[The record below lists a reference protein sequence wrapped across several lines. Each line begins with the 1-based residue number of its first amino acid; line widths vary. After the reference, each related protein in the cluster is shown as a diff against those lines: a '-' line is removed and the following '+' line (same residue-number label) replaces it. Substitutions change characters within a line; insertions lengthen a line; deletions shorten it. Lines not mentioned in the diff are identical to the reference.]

1 MINKKISKLKGK
13 FKGVR
18 MKKTLLIIFI
28 STVTLLITSC
38 SSSKKDILVAEFQD
52 QIISLDEFEN
62 VYAKNNGGYE
72 IAKNDSL
79 QKKINF
85 LDLYL
90 NFRMKIYDAKKRGL
104 DKLADVVAEFTDYK
118 NKIGL
123 SYLLEKELVEPNLR
137 TLYQKRKEELR
148 VSHIMFRPDT
158 TGEEGAFNRAKAIL
172 DSIKLGASFEEMAKK
187 YSQDFYS
194 ASNGG
199 DIYYITAGDIIPS
212 FENACYKLKAG
223 EVYPEPVRTQFGYH
237 LIKVTDRTPRIPE
250 IRASHILIELKPGS
264 TSEDSAKAF
273 ELISSIQEKIKLGE
287 DFSELAKEFSN
298 DEGTKSLGGDLG
310 FFSRR
315 MMVQSFDEAAHNLK
329 VGEVSP
335 IVQSPYGY
343 HLIKL
348 TDIKPLKSFE
358 EERETL
364 KGIYQRIKYNEDH
377 KKLVDSLKIV
387 FNFQMNPTIVELV
400 EQYADTTQVG
410 GSYWLSDLRKHLGD
424 SIVFSY
430 EGNTLI
436 LDSVMSRGESIAE
449 YVNRKI
455 TKPLFEAMVA
465 KVAENAVLENAVNY
479 LPQKYSHFAE
489 LMDEYKNGI
498 LIFKLQEEEVW
509 NKINVDEEKLRN
521 YYEQTKEKYQW
532 PDRVEYSEIYVRS
545 DSLAKAIYKM
555 LKEGEVFD
563 SLAAKYTERP
573 GYKEKYG
580 KHGIH
585 PVLDN
590 QLSIKA
596 EQLKEG
602 EFCEPISQGG
612 GYSIVLLI
620 KKHPA
625 GQKTFEEALPE
636 VSGGLQELESKRLE
650 KEYIEF
656 LKSNYKP
663 EVYYD
668 KIEKAFQD

>member
-1 MINKKISKLKGK
+1 MKKI
-13 FKGVR
+13 
-18 MKKTLLIIFI
+18 LLIISI
-28 STVTLLITSC
+28 TIVTLLITSC
-38 SSSKKDILVAEFQD
+38 SPSKKDIVVAEFQD
-52 QIISLDEFEN
+52 QTISLDEFEN
-62 VYAKNNGGYE
+62 IYAKNNGGYE

-85 LDLYL
+85 LELYL
-90 NFRMKIYDAKKRGL
+90 NFRLKIFDAEKRGL
-104 DKLADVVAEFTDYK
+104 DKLPDVIAEFTDYK
-118 NKIGL
+118 NKIGI
-123 SYLLEKELVEPNLR
+123 SYLLEKELIEPNIK

-148 VSHIMFRPDT
+148 VSHIMFRPDSA
-158 TGEEGAFNRAKAIL
+158 GDEGAFKRAKTVL
-172 DSIKLGASFEEMAKK
+172 DSIKMGASFEEMAKK

-194 ASNGG
+194 APNGG

-212 FENACYKLKAG
+212 FEEACYKIKAG
-223 EVYPEPVRTQFGYH
+223 EVYPEPVKTQFGYH
-237 LIKVTDRTPRIPE
+237 LIKVTDRIPRIPE
-250 IRASHILIELKPGS
+250 IRASHILIEVKPGA
-264 TSEDSAKAF
+264 TSEDSAKAY
-273 ELISSIQEKIKLGE
+273 ELISSIQDKIKLGE
-287 DFSELAKEFSN
+287 DFAELAKEFSN
-298 DEGTKSLGGDLG
+298 DEGTKALGGDLG
-310 FFSRR
+310 FFARR

-335 IVQSPYGY
+335 IIQSPYGY

-348 TDIKPLKSFE
+348 TDVKSLKSFE

-377 KKLVDSLKIV
+377 RKLIDSLKQA
-387 FNFQMNPTIVELV
+387 FNFQMNPAIADLV

-410 GSYWLSDLRKHLGD
+410 GSYWLSDLKRRLGD

-430 EGNTLI
+430 TGNALI
-436 LDSVMSRGESIAE
+436 LDSVMSRGENIAE
-449 YVNRKI
+449 YINRRI
-455 TKPLFEAMVA
+455 TKPLFEAMVL
-465 KVAENAVLENAVNY
+465 KIVENAVLEAAVNH
-479 LPQKYSHFAE
+479 LPKKYSQFAE
-489 LMDEYKNGI
+489 LMGEYKNGI

-509 NKINVDEEKLRN
+509 NKINVDEEKLHN
-521 YYEQTKEKYQW
+521 FYEQTKEKYQW
-532 PDRVEYSEIYVRS
+532 PDRVEYSEIFVKS

-555 LKEGEVFD
+555 LKAGEVFD

-573 GYKEKYG
+573 GYKEKFG

-590 QLSIKA
+590 QLSMKA
-596 EQLKEG
+596 DQLKEG
-602 EFCEPISQGG
+602 EFCEPIPQGS

-650 KEYIEF
+650 KEYLEF

-668 KIEKAFQD
+668 KVEKAFQD